1 MLQNLLYTLYCLWS
15 YDWHVKSRNQKGVY
29 NCIILVFLENMLILC
44 LSTWY
49 LMGKGW
55 SPVMN
60 EFSSPDF
67 VDIIFLNV
75 LFFSEICS
83 FMLKTS
89 TFFGLHFPLFKF
101 LFTFMTTFWISKLQN
116 EFQPHLCTSDNFFK
130 LSLYLPWLLYFFDF
144 QIT

>member
-83 FMLKTS
+83 FMLKPVHS
-89 TFFGLHFPLFKF
+89 SGCIFPCLNFFLHSWQLFEYPNSKMNF
-101 LFTFMTTFWISKLQN
+101 NLTCVLQIISLNSHFTFLDFSTSLISR
-116 EFQPHLCTSDNFFK
+116 
-130 LSLYLPWLLYFFDF
+130 
-144 QIT
+144 